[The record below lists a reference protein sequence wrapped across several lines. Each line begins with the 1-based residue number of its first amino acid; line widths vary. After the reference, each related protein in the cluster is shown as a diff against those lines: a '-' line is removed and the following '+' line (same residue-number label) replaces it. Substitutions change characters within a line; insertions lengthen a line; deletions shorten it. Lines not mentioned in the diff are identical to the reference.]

1 MSHFILKNISKKYGS
16 HEILKDVSIEV
27 ERGELIS
34 IFGES
39 GCGKSTL
46 LNIIGL
52 LESYDSGDYSI
63 NDIKNPALNKKE
75 ALLLRRNEI
84 GYLFQNFALVENYT
98 VRENLEIAM
107 SYSKLSKSRKKK
119 EKIEALRKVNLED
132 KINSYIYELSGGEQ
146 QRISIARLLL
156 KPFNI
161 LLADEPTGSLDK
173 NNRDLILSI
182 LKEINNEG
190 KTILIVTHD
199 SKVRDFCDRCIYLTK
214 N

>member
-1 MSHFILKNISKKYGS
+1 M
-16 HEILKDVSIEV
+16 
-27 ERGELIS
+27 
-34 IFGES
+34 
-39 GCGKSTL
+39 
-46 LNIIGL
+46 
-52 LESYDSGDYSI
+52 
-63 NDIKNPALNKKE
+63 
-75 ALLLRRNEI
+75 
-84 GYLFQNFALVENYT
+84 
-98 VRENLEIAM
+98 
-107 SYSKLSKSRKKK
+107 SKSRKKK

-156 KPFNI
+156 KPFNL